1 MFLNKLIVRTP
12 SLSFND
18 DISEEFLKQLLVNP
32 AFAEA
37 LYLASPVLF
46 QEAINWKD
54 GKITNPKK
62 LLKIPLS
69 LGKYYTRMC
78 SRCTPFGL
86 FAGCGVIEWGDEN
99 NLELSSETKRK
110 TRLDMHF
117 AGALAQKLSEIP
129 AIKYALKYSQN
140 SSIYRIGEEIRYI
153 EYNYIDGQRKHQI
166 SSIIWSNYIQMVLD
180 LCKSGAKVHEIIPHI
195 IDDDISEEQATFFV
209 EQLIDSQLLVNELE
223 PAITGKEFTSQIKK
237 ILISNS
243 SISNLLAIIET
254 QLKMIDANINNE
266 ITIYHQVIE
275 SIKSFEIPFEEGK
288 LFQTDLVKLFNKT
301 QINSDYQLILKE
313 IFDLSKKIA
322 INTGNQH
329 LKGFKSA
336 FFNRYETAEIP
347 ILIALDT
354 ETGIGYG
361 DLGKGKDTPITEGLN
376 LPEIENKIL
385 NFSQNLFQQY
395 LYKLW
400 IEANRNGYYQVDLN
414 EEDLKK
420 YAINSTQT
428 PPSNSIIFRLTGD
441 EVFPIYLE
449 SIRDSSAVNLLGRFA
464 HADHE
469 VLEIIQNIAD
479 NEQAQNPNVIF
490 AEIVHLPE
498 NRTGNILLHPPFRQY
513 EIPYLAKSSLSD
525 EFQIPLD
532 DLMISVDLQRDKVI
546 LRSKRLNKEIIPR
559 LSNAHNYSQNS
570 LPLYNF
576 LCDLQTQNL
585 QNNFDLGWP
594 SVAPNAVFNPRLTYK
609 NMVISL
615 ATWQFEKKD
624 FIDLTTCKS
633 DNLLPKIHAFRK
645 LWNLPERFVLADFDN
660 ELLVNT
666 NNILSVQIWIDS
678 IKNREKIALKE
689 FFYSPENS
697 VVKNGLGQGFTN
709 QFIAAFMNENTVY
722 QGLDADFK
730 FEKNEIQRNFSV
742 GSEWIYFKFYMGVKV
757 GDNFLS
763 QAIKPLTE
771 ELINQKLIDKWF
783 FIRYADPEKHLR
795 FRVHLSDLA
804 VIGKVF
810 LLVNNFIQPFENEGI
825 IWKIQVDSYQREI
838 ERYGSEV
845 MELTETLFYEDS
857 TAILS
862 MIDQTVGEERE
873 IIRWQWC
880 LKAIDTY
887 LNDFGLTL
895 IEKKELMEKMKT
907 NFANEFHIDKP
918 LKIQLDQYF
927 RNNRTNI
934 ERILDDKLNEIHE
947 YSPLFQAIIDKSKQ
961 SKNSIDQIKSLKIKD
976 KLSNYLYDTIHM
988 TVNRTISDN
997 QRVHELVM
1005 YDFLFRYY
1013 QADLLKEKYKL

>member
-12 SLSFND
+12 SLPFND
-18 DISEEFLKQLLVNP
+18 DISEEFLKQFLNNP

-46 QEAINWKD
+46 QEAMNWKE
-54 GKITNPKK
+54 GKITDPKK
-62 LLKIPLS
+62 LFKIPLS
-69 LGKYYTRMC
+69 LGKYYSRMC

-86 FAGCGVIEWGDEN
+86 FAGCGVIEWSHEN

-110 TRLDMHF
+110 TRLDMHY

-129 AIKYALKYSQN
+129 SIKYALKYTLN
-140 SSIYRIGEEIRYI
+140 SSIYRVGQEIRYI
-153 EYNYIDGQRKHQI
+153 EYNYVDGQRKHQI
-166 SSIIWSNYIQMVLD
+166 SSITWSDYIQLVLD
-180 LCKSGAKVHEIIPHI
+180 LCKSGARIRDIVPHLI
-195 IDDDISEEQATFFV
+195 EDDISEEEAVFFV

-223 PAITGKEFTSQIKK
+223 PAITGEEFTSQIKK
-237 ILISNS
+237 IVFLNS
-243 SISNLLAIIET
+243 SISNLLAKIET
-254 QLKMIDANINNE
+254 QLTAIDAKKNNE
-266 ITIYHQVIE
+266 ISVYHQVIE

-288 LFQTDLVKLFNKT
+288 LFQTDLVKLFSKT
-301 QINSDYQLILKE
+301 QINSAYQLILKE
-313 IFDLSKKIA
+313 VFDLSKKIA
-322 INTGNQH
+322 VSPDNQN
-329 LKGFKSA
+329 LEDFKSA
-336 FFNRYETAEIP
+336 YFNRYETAEIP

-361 DLGKGKDTPITEGLN
+361 DSGKSKNTPITEGLD
-376 LPEIENKIL
+376 LPEIENKNL

-395 LYKLW
+395 LHKLW
-400 IEANRNGYYQVDLN
+400 IEANANGSYQVDLK
-414 EEDLKK
+414 EEDLRK
-420 YAINSTQT
+420 YAVNSTPN
-428 PPSNSIIFRLTGD
+428 PPSNSITFRLTGD
-441 EVFPIYLE
+441 EIFPIYVE
-449 SIRDSSAVNLLGRFA
+449 SISGSSAANLLGRFA
-464 HADHE
+464 HADPE
-469 VLEIIQNIAD
+469 VLKIIQNITD
-479 NEQAQNPNVIF
+479 REQKQNPNVIF

-498 NRTGNILLHPPFRQY
+498 NRIGNILLHPPFRQY
-513 EIPYLAKSSLSD
+513 EIPYLAKSSLPN

-532 DLMISVDLQRDKVI
+532 DLLVSVDLQRDKVI

-559 LSNAHNYSQNS
+559 LSNAHNYLQNS

-585 QNNFDLGWP
+585 QNNFDLSWS
-594 SVAPNAVFNPRLTYK
+594 SVAPRAVFYPRMTYK
-609 NMVISL
+609 NAVISL
-615 ATWQFEKKD
+615 ATWHFENND
-624 FIDLTTCKS
+624 FMELIACESGDLMCKI
-633 DNLLPKIHAFRK
+633 KAFRK
-645 LWNLPERFVLADFDN
+645 RWSLPERFVLADFDN

-666 NNILSVQIWIDS
+666 NNILSIQIWIDS
-678 IKNREKIALKE
+678 IKNRDKIEVKE
-689 FFYSPENS
+689 FLYAPENS
-697 VVKNGLGQGFTN
+697 VIKNALGQGFTN

-722 QGLDADFK
+722 QGLSADLK
-730 FEKNEIQRNFSV
+730 VEKNEIQRNFSV

-757 GDNFLS
+757 GDNFLF

-783 FIRYADPEKHLR
+783 FIRYADPEKHIR
-795 FRVHLSDLA
+795 FRIHLPDLA

-810 LLVNNFIQPFENEGI
+810 LLVKDFVQSFENEGI

-845 MELTETLFYEDS
+845 MELTETLFHQDS
-857 TAILS
+857 IAILS
-862 MIDQTVGEERE
+862 MIDQTEGEERE

-907 NFANEFHIDKP
+907 NFAKEFNLDKA
-918 LKIQLDQYF
+918 LKIQLDQRF
-927 RNNRTNI
+927 RNNRTII
-934 ERILDDKLNEIHE
+934 ERILDDKLDENHE
-947 YSPLFQAIIDKSKQ
+947 YSPLFQAITDKSEQ
-961 SKNSIDQIKSLKIKD
+961 TKNIIEQIKSIKSRD
-976 KLSNYLYDTIHM
+976 KLTNYLYDTIHM

-1013 QADLLKEKYKL
+1013 QAEVAKRKL

>member
-12 SLSFND
+12 SLPFND
-18 DISEEFLKQLLVNP
+18 DISEEFLKHFLSNL

-46 QEAINWKD
+46 QEAMNWKD

-69 LGKYYTRMC
+69 LGKYYIRMC

-86 FAGCGVIEWGDEN
+86 FAGCGVIEWSDKN
-99 NLELSSETKRK
+99 NLELSSKTKRK
-110 TRLDMHF
+110 TRLDMHY
-117 AGALAQKLSEIP
+117 AGALAQKISEIP
-129 AIKYALKYSQN
+129 AIKYSLKYTLN

-166 SSIIWSNYIQMVLD
+166 SSIIWSDYIQLVLD
-180 LCKSGAKVHEIIPHI
+180 LCKTGARIQEIVLHLIE
-195 IDDDISEEQATFFV
+195 DDISEEQATFFV
-209 EQLIDSQLLVNELE
+209 EELIDSQLLVSELE
-223 PAITGKEFTSQIKK
+223 PAITGEEFILQIKK
-237 ILISNS
+237 NVISNS
-243 SISNLLAIIET
+243 SISDLLTIIQT
-254 QLKMIDANINNE
+254 QLKNIDAKNNNE
-266 ITIYHQVIE
+266 ISVYYQVIE
-275 SIKSFEIPFEEGK
+275 SIKSFEIPFEESK
-288 LFQTDLVKLFNKT
+288 LFQTDLVKLFSKT

-313 IFDLSKKIA
+313 VFDLFKKIA
-322 INTGNQH
+322 VSTDNQN
-329 LKGFKSA
+329 LKEFKSSY
-336 FFNRYETAEIP
+336 FNRYETAEIP

-354 ETGIGYG
+354 EVGIGYG
-361 DLGKGKDTPITEGLN
+361 NSGKIKNTPITEGLN
-376 LPEIENKIL
+376 FPVIENKNL
-385 NFSQNLFQQY
+385 DFSQNLFQQY
-395 LYKLW
+395 LHQLW
-400 IEANRNGYYQVDLN
+400 IKANANGLYQVDLK

-420 YAINSTQT
+420 YAVNSIPTL
-428 PPSNSIIFRLTGD
+428 PSNSITFRLTGD
-441 EVFPIYLE
+441 QIFPIYVE
-449 SIRDSSAVNLLGRFA
+449 SIGGSSAANLLGRFA
-464 HADHE
+464 HADPE
-469 VLEIIQNIAD
+469 VLEIIQSITD
-479 NEQAQNPNVIF
+479 SEQEQNPNVIF

-498 NRTGNILLHPPFRQY
+498 NRTGNIILHPPFRQY

-532 DLMISVDLQRDKVI
+532 DLMVSVDLQRDRVI
-546 LRSKRLNKEIIPR
+546 LRSKKLNKEIIPR
-559 LSNAHNYSQNS
+559 LSNAHNYEQNS

-576 LCDLQTQNL
+576 LSDLQTQNF
-585 QNNFDLGWP
+585 QNNFDLNW
-594 SVAPNAVFNPRLTYK
+594 SSIAFKAVFYPRLTYK
-609 NMVISL
+609 NVVISL
-615 ATWQFEKKD
+615 ATWHFDKED
-624 FIDLTTCKS
+624 YIELITCKS
-633 DNLLPKIHAFRK
+633 DDLISKIQVFRK
-645 LWNLPERFVLADFDN
+645 HWNLSELFVLADFDN

-678 IKNREKIALKE
+678 IKNRNKIEVKE
-689 FFYSPENS
+689 FFYSSKNS
-697 VVKNGLGQGFTN
+697 VVKNASGQGFTN
-709 QFIAAFMNENTVY
+709 QFIAAIINEDTVY
-722 QGLDADFK
+722 QGLDEVMK
-730 FEKNEIQRNFSV
+730 VKQKEVQRNFSV

-763 QAIKPLTE
+763 QVIKPLTE

-795 FRVHLSDLA
+795 FRVHLPDLSS
-804 VIGKVF
+804 IGKIF
-810 LLVNNFIQPFENEGI
+810 LLVKDFVHPFENEGI

-845 MELTETLFYEDS
+845 MEFTETLFCEDS
-857 TAILS
+857 IAIIS

-907 NFANEFHIDKP
+907 DFANEFHLDKA
-918 LKIQLDQYF
+918 LKIQLDHRF
-927 RNNRTNI
+927 RNNRTFI
-934 ERILDDKLNEIHE
+934 EQILADKLNEIHE
-947 YSPLFQAIIDKSKQ
+947 YSPLFQSIINKS
-961 SKNSIDQIKSLKIKD
+961 NRIENIIEQIKSQKSRGELT
-976 KLSNYLYDTIHM
+976 NYLYDIIHM

-1013 QADLLKEKYKL
+1013 QAEVAKTKI

>member
-12 SLSFND
+12 SLPFND
-18 DISEEFLKQLLVNP
+18 DISEEFLKQFLDNP
-32 AFAEA
+32 DFAEA

-62 LLKIPLS
+62 LFKIPLS

-86 FAGCGVIEWGDEN
+86 FAGCGVIEWSDKN

-110 TRLDMHF
+110 TRLDMHY

-129 AIKYALKYSQN
+129 TIKFALKYTQN
-140 SSIYRIGEEIRYI
+140 SSIYRIGEEIRFI
-153 EYNYIDGQRKHQI
+153 EYNYLDGQRKHQI
-166 SSIIWSNYIQMVLD
+166 SSITWSDYIQLVLD
-180 LCKSGAKVHEIIPHI
+180 LCKAGARIKEIIPHLI
-195 IDDDISEEQATFFV
+195 EDDISEEQATFFV

-223 PAITGKEFTSQIKK
+223 PAITGEEFTSQIKK

-254 QLKMIDANINNE
+254 QLMEIDANKNNE
-266 ITIYHQVIE
+266 IAIYHQVIE

-288 LFQTDLVKLFNKT
+288 LFQTDLVKVFNT
-301 QINSDYQLILKE
+301 NQINSDYQLILKE
-313 IFDLSKKIA
+313 VFDLSKKIA
-322 INTGNQH
+322 VSTDNQN
-329 LKGFKSA
+329 LESFKSTY
-336 FFNRYETAEIP
+336 FNRYETAEIP

-354 ETGIGYG
+354 EAGIGYG
-361 DLGKGKDTPITEGLN
+361 DSGKSKNTPITEGLN
-376 LPEIENKIL
+376 LPETENKTI

-395 LYKLW
+395 LYALW
-400 IEANRNGYYQVDLN
+400 IEANRNGSYQVDLK

-420 YAINSTQT
+420 YAVNSTKT
-428 PPSNSIIFRLTGD
+428 PPSNSIMFRLTGD

-449 SIRDSSAVNLLGRFA
+449 SINGSSAANLLGRFA

-469 VLEIIQNIAD
+469 VLEIIQNVTD
-479 NEQAQNPNVIF
+479 SEQELNPNVIF

-498 NRTGNILLHPPFRQY
+498 NRIGNILLHPPFRQY

-525 EFQIPLD
+525 EFQIPLE
-532 DLMISVDLQRDKVI
+532 DLMVSVDLQRDKVI

-585 QNNFDLGWP
+585 QNNFDLGW
-594 SVAPNAVFNPRLTYK
+594 SSIAPKAVFYPRLTYK
-609 NMVISL
+609 NVIISL
-615 ATWQFEKKD
+615 ATWHFEKKD
-624 FIDLTTCKS
+624 LFGLTTCKL
-633 DNLLPKIHAFRK
+633 DNLITEIHKFRS
-645 LWNLPERFVLADFDN
+645 LWNLPERFVFVEFDN
-660 ELLVNT
+660 ELLVNA

-678 IKNREKIALKE
+678 IKNREKIVLKE
-689 FFYSPENS
+689 FFYSHENTI
-697 VVKNGLGQGFTN
+697 VKNGLGQGFTN
-709 QFIAAFMNENTVY
+709 QFIAAFINENTVY
-722 QGLDADFK
+722 QGLNTDLK
-730 FEKNEIQRNFSV
+730 SEKNEIQRNYSI
-742 GSEWIYFKFYMGVKV
+742 GTEWIYFKFYMGVKV

-763 QAIKPLTE
+763 QAIKPLIE
-771 ELINQKLIDKWF
+771 ELKNQRLIDKWF

-795 FRVHLSDLA
+795 FRLHLPDLTA
-804 VIGKVF
+804 IGKVF
-810 LLVNNFIQPFENEGI
+810 LLVKDFVQPFENEGI

-838 ERYGSEV
+838 ERYGAKV
-845 MELTETLFYEDS
+845 MDLTETLFYEDS
-857 TAILS
+857 TAIVS

-880 LKAIDTY
+880 LKAIESY
-887 LNDFGLTL
+887 LNDFGLAL
-895 IEKKELMEKMKT
+895 IEKKDLMEKMKT
-907 NFANEFHIDKP
+907 NFANEFHLDKP
-918 LKIQLDQYF
+918 LKIQLDHYF

-934 ERILDDKLNEIHE
+934 ERILDDKLTEIHE
-947 YSPLFQAIIDKSKQ
+947 YSPLFQTISDKSKRT
-961 SKNSIDQIKSLKIKD
+961 KNTIEQIKSLKTKD
-976 KLSNYLYDTIHM
+976 ELTNYLYDTIHM

-1013 QADLLKEKYKL
+1013 QAEIAKR